1 MPSPDAP
8 PIACTLSVGNYLER
22 LAMIAALSR
31 EALLS
36 HRRRDLVLELRYDM
50 GAADRVRE
58 LVRREQEC
66 CPFLAFEVEEG
77 VGDAVRVTVT
87 APDEARGAVELL
99 FKQFMW
105 PAAETSPEHPCD

>member
-1 MPSPDAP
+1 MSRPDTP
-8 PIACTLSVGNYLER
+8 PIACTLSAGDYLER

-36 HRRRDLVLELRYDM
+36 YRCRDLVLELRYDP

-66 CPFLAFEVEEG
+66 CPFLAFEVAEG
-77 VGDAVRVTVT
+77 VGDAVRVTIR
-87 APDEARGAVELL
+87 APDEARGAVGLL
-99 FKQFMW
+99 FKQFVR
-105 PAAETSPEHPCD
+105 PLVETRPEHPCD